1 MTKKYLFITI
11 GIIVAVAVT
20 AGYFLLGDNRLFT
33 KEAKDETSGSREK
46 MQYLTIQLLTYSA
59 LLAGETV
66 VAEIDRPAPFD
77 KAGMSKII
85 DSKIDDCG
93 KGDGKT
99 RQLGFFI
106 GPMTLNHTDE
116 ELRGQ
121 IRSMFEI
128 AEEKNIAVGFHIDD
142 SMFWQNR
149 GLAKDKNNIEWL
161 DWEGTPNTGRHLS
174 WGQDAKIAPQMC
186 FNSKAVVSEVS
197 RVAKD
202 VIGAEIKK
210 GVDKLKASGKEH
222 LFAGVIAGWET
233 QIGPDLAT
241 RKPLGYCALTNKGFS
256 AKNLPKDID
265 REREIIV
272 QEFIEL
278 WTKSLMDADIPKEK
292 IYSHVGSPPRIL
304 YDMIKAQGGKLSYY
318 EFARFAPPEVAFG
331 KYHNPGFS
339 VYGVIGKEFY
349 DVIKN
354 NGSPSWAMSEG
365 SPDFGGDESGAP
377 TPRWE
382 PFLAQFF
389 NYGATLVNVFPVG
402 VDSDEATEAFK
413 KFLRGEKL
421 IEEVVTKSDKD
432 ASTVETTQ
440 PAPSG
445 SEADTSG
452 GVPACFA
459 KCVGEGATKQAEC
472 MQKCTQN

>member
-85 DSKIDDCG
+85 DSKIDDWG

-149 GLAKDKNNIEWL
+149 GLSKDKNNIEWL

-278 WTKSLMDADIPKEK
+278 WTKSLMDAGISKEK
-292 IYSHVGSPPRIL
+292 IYSHIGATPAAL
-304 YDMIKAQGGKLSYY
+304 YNLLKTQGALFSYS
-318 EFARFAPPEVAFG
+318 EFVRFAPPAVAFG

-339 VYGVIGKEFY
+339 VYGKIGQEFY
-349 DVIKN
+349 EVIQK
-354 NGSPSWAMSEG
+354 NGSPSWAMAEG
-365 SPDFGGDESGAP
+365 ISGNPLSDDPKEQGGWEGWLES
-377 TPRWE
+377 
-382 PFLAQFF
+382 FF
-389 NYGATLVNVFPVG
+389 NHGATLVNVFPVG
-402 VDSDEATEAFK
+402 IDSTEATAAFK

-421 IEEVVTKSDKD
+421 IENSEEKQGSVSEPQDNNMPSAAEKD
-432 ASTVETTQ
+432 I
-440 PAPSG
+440 
-445 SEADTSG
+445 
-452 GVPACFA
+452 PACFA
-459 KCVGEGATKQAEC
+459 KCIEAGSAKPEDC
-472 MQKCTQN
+472 MEKCS